1 MTRFALIRVLL
12 IAFLALVSGDTV
24 FAQYYVVSG
33 TVTNPALQP
42 IPGVDILMYTEQGDP
57 IGQYIAVTDS
67 SGFYSISNVLSGTY
81 GISFR
86 PADDANA
93 PEYLMFTVGQ
103 ANVTLNVTLQYGNVL
118 SGYVR
123 DSQGNALE
131 SIDLN
136 VYDQATDVQLYTPSD
151 NSNAEGFYDITIPSG
166 VYRIAYRTTD
176 GEPYVPV
183 ELLNVPVNADT
194 SIDVVLLDGFFISGT
209 VTGPGGTPVV
219 DADLDAEDSQTG
231 IKIYTPGDNTDING
245 DYQILVPAGIYDINV
260 APFPGD
266 HLLPGIVYSQPV
278 SSDIILDF
286 SLESGYVLSG
296 TVRNSE
302 GVGIFNVDLDV
313 EDANTGMPVFT
324 PDDNT
329 DSTGFY
335 QVVLPMGIFNVAYK
349 PLVVPPYLAAYY
361 MQNLV
366 ITGDTNVDITL
377 SDGLLLSGH
386 VENSYGAGVF
396 DIDFDATDSVTGI
409 SVPLSGDH
417 SDSSGNF
424 QTVLEPGTY
433 NLEFE
438 PPSQRRLEALLMP
451 GIHLNIDTSVT
462 AVLDTAFIVSGTVV
476 DSMLNPLP
484 NISVNAFES
493 SSHDQIFTPG
503 NNTDSLGLYSIYIH
517 PDTYDLIY
525 KPEQNPLDSM
535 ILFDVPVNS
544 DTIINLVYA
553 EFNPDT
559 VAPSVTVLSPNGG
572 ESWAA
577 NSIQTITWNASD
589 NIEITS
595 LSIYLSVNGTGGPFS
610 LISSGEANDGYYF
623 WQVPYSPTDNA
634 YVKIIAYDP
643 AFNHTED
650 ISDAPFSI
658 FMDQTDCYYV
668 PGDANDD
675 GNVIGSDV
683 TYMVNYFRG
692 LGSVPPVSCWNGNS
706 ESWLYAAADANGDC
720 RVIGSDITF
729 LVTYFRGIQPQ
740 ILYCPYTPPSGP

>member
-33 TVTNPALQP
+33 TVNNPALQP